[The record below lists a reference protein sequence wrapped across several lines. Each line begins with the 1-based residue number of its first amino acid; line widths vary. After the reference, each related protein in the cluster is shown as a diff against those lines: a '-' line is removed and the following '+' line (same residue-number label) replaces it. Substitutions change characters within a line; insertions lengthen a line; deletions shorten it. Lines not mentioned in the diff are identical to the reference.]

1 MTNDFREKSET
12 IINEYEEIIMD
23 DDEQKKIYKNL
34 AILYAIAFVALLV
47 YLIVMMVEFL
57 KFAGGVS

>member
-1 MTNDFREKSET
+1 MNLKGDTT
-12 IINEYEEIIMD
+12 MD

-47 YLIVMMVEFL
+47 YLVVMMTEL
-57 KFAGGVS
+57 IKFAGGVS